1 LAVTSTQRSPYLPDV
16 PTMQESGIPG
26 YEMSTWIGV
35 STVART
41 PPAILARMYE
51 VTRAMMDDDATRQR
65 FVQTGFDLVTLT
77 PPDEMVALH
86 RAEFERWGPVLQAAG
101 ARVN

>member
-1 LAVTSTQRSPYLPDV
+1 MREAGVA
-16 PTMQESGIPG
+16 G

-41 PPAILARMYE
+41 PPAIISRMYE
-51 VTRAMMDDDATRQR
+51 ATRAMMQDEAIRQR
-65 FVQTGFDLVTLT
+65 LMQIGFDLVSQT

-86 RAEFERWGPVLQAAG
+86 RAEFERWGPILRATG